1 MGGFIERSLFMDR
14 SEIYSTWLSTTYKSQ
29 DGYDTPLCNEKTIR
43 KFNGVNDF
51 NLRCYADYQEFY
63 LRTRDVASIP
73 SIRAKILQFLLS
85 DGVRDIPLSDV
96 TESILDD
103 FFENRKQTAARQ
115 TFESIVS
122 YLGGFFEFLQS
133 ERIVSN
139 VFISEKY
146 RSWALECQDSNS
158 KAAQPMR
165 ARQVSEFRNY
175 LLTEAVE
182 HPVYR
187 EYLYVFDMLYYSDFE
202 NQQIKSLT
210 VSDNVDVQSNL
221 IRFGDNVCQVPIRVI
236 ENILALNETGRL
248 GNLLNVRQYILNMRP
263 LLEEEFDFENI
274 RPKDIKETRKN
285 CFIQCPQCGRR
296 FEAVIENW
304 CGMQYSE
311 TGEIWIVCKECGNG

>member
-1 MGGFIERSLFMDR
+1 MDR
-14 SEIYSTWLSTTYKSQ
+14 SEIYSTWLAITYRSQ

-51 NLRCYADYQEFY
+51 NLKCYADYQEFY

-85 DGVRDIPLSDV
+85 DGVRNIPLSDV

-103 FFENRKQTAARQ
+103 FFEKRRETAARQ

-133 ERIVSN
+133 ERTVSN

-146 RSWALECQDSNS
+146 RAWALECPDGNS
-158 KAAQPMR
+158 KTAQPMR
-165 ARQVSEFRNY
+165 AGQVSEFRNY
-175 LLTEAVE
+175 LLAEADE

-221 IRFGDNVCQVPIRVI
+221 IRFGDSICQVPIRVI
-236 ENILALNETGRL
+236 ENILALNEAGRL

-304 CGMQYSE
+304 YGMQYSE

>member
-1 MGGFIERSLFMDR
+1 MDR
-14 SEIYSTWLSTTYKSQ
+14 NKIYSTWLATTYRSQ
-29 DGYDTPLCNEKTIR
+29 DGYDTPLCNEKTIQ

-51 NLRCYADYQEFY
+51 NLKCYADYQEFY
-63 LRTRDVASIP
+63 LSTRDVASIP

-85 DGVRDIPLSDV
+85 NGVKSIPLSDV
-96 TESILDD
+96 TESILDE

-122 YLGGFFEFLQS
+122 YFSGFFEFLQS

-139 VFISEKY
+139 VFASEKY
-146 RSWALECQDSNS
+146 RAWALECPDSNS

-175 LLTEAVE
+175 LLAEAVE

-202 NQQIKSLT
+202 NHQIKSLT

-221 IRFGDNVCQVPIRVI
+221 IRFGDSICHVPIRVI
-236 ENILALNETGRL
+236 ENILALSDTGRL

-274 RPKDIKETRKN
+274 RPKDIKETRKK
-285 CFIQCPQCGRR
+285 CFLQCPQCGRR

>member
-1 MGGFIERSLFMDR
+1 MDR
-14 SEIYSTWLSTTYKSQ
+14 SEIYSTWLATTYRSQ
-29 DGYDTPLCNEKTIR
+29 DGYDTPLCNKKTIR

-51 NLRCYADYQEFY
+51 NLKCYADYQEFY

-85 DGVRDIPLSDV
+85 DGVKNIPLSNV
-96 TESILDD
+96 TENILDD

-146 RSWALECQDSNS
+146 RAWAFECQDSNS

-165 ARQVSEFRNY
+165 AGQVSEFRNY
-175 LLTEAVE
+175 LLAEADE

-221 IRFGDNVCQVPIRVI
+221 IRFGDNICQVPIRVI

>member
-1 MGGFIERSLFMDR
+1 MDR
-14 SEIYSTWLSTTYKSQ
+14 SEIYSMWLAITYRNQ
-29 DGYDTPLCNEKTIR
+29 DGYDTPLCNNKTIQ
-43 KFNGVNDF
+43 KFNDVNEF
-51 NLRCYADYQEFY
+51 NLKCYANYQDFY

-85 DGVRDIPLSDV
+85 DGVRNIPLSDV
-96 TESILDD
+96 TESVLDD
-103 FFENRKQTAARQ
+103 FFENRKRTAARQ

-122 YLGGFFEFLQS
+122 YLGGFFEFLQN
-133 ERIVSN
+133 EKIVS
-139 VFISEKY
+139 VIFDSEKY
-146 RSWALECQDSNS
+146 RTWALECPDGNSN
-158 KAAQPMR
+158 AAQPMR
-165 ARQVSEFRNY
+165 AGQVSEFRNY
-175 LLTEAVE
+175 LLAEADA

-221 IRFGDNVCQVPIRVI
+221 IRFGDSICQVPIRVI
-236 ENILALNETGRL
+236 ENILALNEAGRL

-304 CGMQYSE
+304 YGMQYSE

>member
-1 MGGFIERSLFMDR
+1 MDR
-14 SEIYSTWLSTTYKSQ
+14 REIYSMWLATTYRNQ
-29 DGYDTPLCNEKTIR
+29 DGYDTPLCNEKTIQ
-43 KFNGVNDF
+43 KFNSVNDF
-51 NLRCYADYQEFY
+51 NLKCYADYQDFY

-85 DGVRDIPLSDV
+85 DGVKKIPLKDV
-96 TESILDD
+96 TVSVLDQ

-122 YLGGFFEFLQS
+122 YLSGFFEFLQS

-139 VFISEKY
+139 VFVSEKY
-146 RSWALECQDSNS
+146 RAWALECPDSNS

-165 ARQVSEFRNY
+165 AGQVSEFRNY
-175 LLTEAVE
+175 LLAEAVE

-202 NQQIKSLT
+202 NHQIKSLT

-221 IRFGDNVCQVPIRVI
+221 IRFGDSICQVPLRVI

-274 RPKDIKETRKN
+274 RPKDIKETRKK
-285 CFIQCPQCGRR
+285 CFLQCPQCGRS